1 MRALDF
7 FREVKVEL
15 EKVVWPSKDQTV
27 KLTLIVI
34 MVTIFVGFFIGG
46 IDLLLT
52 KLLGIITNR

>member
-1 MRALDF
+1 MKALDF

-27 KLTLIVI
+27 KLTTIVI
-34 MVTIFVGFFIGG
+34 LVTLFVGFFLGG

-52 KLLGIITNR
+52 KLLAILTNR